1 MLFQKKDEVALCT
14 LQSPEYFIS
23 RLADLNISPVC
34 SVHGKESLG
43 GGIANPQLVLMTSV
57 VFLLTFLGQTHMASK
72 TQRMLEKMETDA
84 LIDGINIFT
93 FGQLNRDQIKEKL
106 AYILGDTEFTMED
119 TEIVQKLTIACAK
132 GEQFQPNL
140 LAVTNYMTSNV
151 LCDAS
156 TKITSLKNT
165 ASFSIGSILVSSS
178 TIAFVLHI
186 LLYYFTGNEKY
197 KEQANTL
204 KPTPPHKGG
213 KKNGRK
219 TGKKTGRKGGRKSR
233 HQSGRNNKKI
243 NITKRNLK
251 R

>member
-23 RLADLNISPVC
+23 QLADLNISPIC
-34 SVHGKESLG
+34 SAHRKESLG
-43 GGIANPQLVLMTSV
+43 GGIANTQLVLVTGV

-84 LIDGINIFT
+84 LVDGINIFT
-93 FGQLNRDQIKEKL
+93 FGQLNRDQIKEQL
-106 AYILGDTEFTMED
+106 AYILGETEFTMED

-132 GEQFQPNL
+132 GQQFQPNL

-165 ASFSIGSILVSSS
+165 ASFSIGSMIVSSS
-178 TIAFVLHI
+178 TIAFVLYI
-186 LLYYFTGNEKY
+186 LLYYFTGNENY
-197 KEQANTL
+197 KERANSL
-204 KPTPPHKGG
+204 KMPVSKKGG
-213 KKNGRK
+213 KRNGR
-219 TGKKTGRKGGRKSR
+219 KTGRKGGRKSR
-233 HQSGRNNKKI
+233 HQSGRKNKKT
-243 NITKRNLK
+243 NFTKRNLK

>member
-186 LLYYFTGNEKY
+186 LLIISPVTKSTKNKQTHSNQPRLTKVAKRMEGRLERKLEGKVEGNHDTNLVAIIKKSILR
-197 KEQANTL
+197 KE
-204 KPTPPHKGG
+204 
-213 KKNGRK
+213 
-219 TGKKTGRKGGRKSR
+219 
-233 HQSGRNNKKI
+233 I
-243 NITKRNLK
+243 
-251 R
+251 